1 MVSFPFC
8 KINLGLQVVSRR
20 PDGFHNIETC
30 FYPVPWCDVL
40 EIIPSTDFSFTH
52 TGFSIPND
60 GTENLC
66 VKAYNKLRDAF
77 DIPPGKIHLHKIIP
91 MGAGLGGGS
100 ADAAF
105 TLKSL
110 NTIFSLQLSLEKL
123 SEMAAQLGSDCSFF
137 LHDKAMI
144 GSGRGEVL
152 RPINVSLT
160 GKFMVIVKPDIHVS
174 TADAYKGVA
183 IDKSRAP
190 LKEMLLEGVKNWKN
204 TLVNDFE
211 RSVFAQYP
219 QIEQLKVALYGAGA
233 FYASMSGS
241 GSSVYGLFDTP
252 VAIEDQFK
260 GMIYW
265 SGSL

>member
-1 MVSFPFC
+1 
-8 KINLGLQVVSRR
+8 
-20 PDGFHNIETC
+20 
-30 FYPVPWCDVL
+30 
-40 EIIPSTDFSFTH
+40 
-52 TGFSIPND
+52 
-60 GTENLC
+60 
-66 VKAYNKLRDAF
+66 
-77 DIPPGKIHLHKIIP
+77 

-110 NTIFSLQLSLEKL
+110 NTIFSLQLSSDML

-137 LHDKAMI
+137 LHDKAMM

-152 RPINVSLT
+152 SPINVSLS
-160 GKFMVIVKPDIHVS
+160 GKFMVIVKPGLHVS

-183 IDKSRAP
+183 MDESRTS
-190 LKEMLLEGVKNWKN
+190 LREIVLGDVKKWKN

-211 RSVFAQYP
+211 RSVFAKYP
-219 QIEQLKVALYGAGA
+219 QIEQLKVAFYDAGA

-241 GSSVYGLFDTP
+241 GSSVYGLFDIP
-252 VAIEDQFK
+252 VAIEDKFK